1 MFVDLF
7 LQVDSDAFANAK
19 SLQVLLLD
27 HNDISEIYQDMLSR
41 SSTLRVINI
50 SHNRL
55 RFLPDTLFK
64 DTQLEILDVSHNQIS
79 KIPDGCLSR
88 ISTTLRHL
96 DVSHNEINSITP
108 DQVRLCCVLNPFRL
122 LRIPIDL
129 TGTPIGIFS

>member
-1 MFVDLF
+1 
-7 LQVDSDAFANAK
+7 
-19 SLQVLLLD
+19 
-27 HNDISEIYQDMLSR
+27 MLSR

-88 ISTTLRHL
+88 IATTLRHL
-96 DVSHNEINSITP
+96 DASHNEITSITP
-108 DQVRLCCVLNPFRL
+108 DQVTWANVCRTNFKRKKKAFLWKEYYSHGN
-122 LRIPIDL
+122 DK
-129 TGTPIGIFS
+129 

>member
-1 MFVDLF
+1 MYFRF
-7 LQVDSDAFANAK
+7 ANINHQVDSDAFANAK

-64 DTQLEILDVSHNQIS
+64 DTQLEILDVSHNQIT

-88 ISTTLRHL
+88 IATTLRHL
-96 DVSHNEINSITP
+96 DASHNDITSVTP
-108 DQVRLCCVLNPFRL
+108 DQVLYSLPTFKQY
-122 LRIPIDL
+122 
-129 TGTPIGIFS
+129 